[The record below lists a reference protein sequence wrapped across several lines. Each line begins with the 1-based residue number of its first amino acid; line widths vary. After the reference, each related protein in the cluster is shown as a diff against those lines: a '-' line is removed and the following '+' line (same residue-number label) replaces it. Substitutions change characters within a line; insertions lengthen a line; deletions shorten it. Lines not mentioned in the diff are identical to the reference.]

1 VLLKKQSLHFEHHSF
16 TRYQRRSFSSVMSSQ
31 SERVTLSQ
39 EAIIFS
45 ADKIKIST
53 SNLYHDDRD
62 KLEAYLVQI
71 ELYIKRHSS
80 QFKFTEN
87 KVLFAFIYLRDNA
100 FTWFHHYLTDYLQK
114 KSEKREEKIN
124 TMFRD
129 LQTFEKRLRRVFE
142 DIDKKHTAKRQLY
155 NLRQKTFAATYSTS
169 FQHIATNTKWDDAVL
184 ISQFYQRLRKKVK
197 NEIARIDR
205 FIDLQKMIIRA
216 MIIDNR
222 QYERRLKKGKESVM
236 SVVLSRKFKK
246 RRWQSYYD
254 SQSMKL
260 DATRKILTNA
270 RDKTVQQSKT
280 CYTCEKLDHYFKNC
294 TQNKY
299 KNKSKSYDKQDRS
312 FAATKED
319 QKDKHQALSWTAC
332 YENNCRTHLSDK
344 KDSEWYSKFSRKNR
358 FYAATHRQSEIHD
371 ENSDESSFTM
381 IAKPEISD
389 SEAYDSNRSNDIEE
403 AIRQAV
409 EKESRLSE
417 TLRAFTIAAK
427 DVLDQEEDCLEV
439 KKDLRKL
446 TSQASFISM
455 YNELYTLF
463 KQKEKDFSQRMQ
475 QIKNDIHQAIYDTMQ
490 DESIA
495 SRKDVRYRDIVMKKS
510 LTEVKFIKQE
520 EYVLSDEDHIFRE
533 LRQMTKVIRERF
545 DLCDSKKYSLKK
557 INSNRF
563 QYIEK
568 VLKER
573 ASSSKN

>member
-1 VLLKKQSLHFEHHSF
+1 
-16 TRYQRRSFSSVMSSQ
+16 
-31 SERVTLSQ
+31 
-39 EAIIFS
+39 
-45 ADKIKIST
+45 
-53 SNLYHDDRD
+53 
-62 KLEAYLVQI
+62 
-71 ELYIKRHSS
+71 
-80 QFKFTEN
+80 
-87 KVLFAFIYLRDNA
+87 
-100 FTWFHHYLTDYLQK
+100 
-114 KSEKREEKIN
+114 
-124 TMFRD
+124 
-129 LQTFEKRLRRVFE
+129 
-142 DIDKKHTAKRQLY
+142 
-155 NLRQKTFAATYSTS
+155 
-169 FQHIATNTKWDDAVL
+169 
-184 ISQFYQRLRKKVK
+184 
-197 NEIARIDR
+197 
-205 FIDLQKMIIRA
+205 
-216 MIIDNR
+216 
-222 QYERRLKKGKESVM
+222 
-236 SVVLSRKFKK
+236 
-246 RRWQSYYD
+246 
-254 SQSMKL
+254 
-260 DATRKILTNA
+260 
-270 RDKTVQQSKT
+270 
-280 CYTCEKLDHYFKNC
+280 
-294 TQNKY
+294 
-299 KNKSKSYDKQDRS
+299 
-312 FAATKED
+312 
-319 QKDKHQALSWTAC
+319 
-332 YENNCRTHLSDK
+332 
-344 KDSEWYSKFSRKNR
+344 
-358 FYAATHRQSEIHD
+358 
-371 ENSDESSFTM
+371 M

-389 SEAYDSNRSNDIEE
+389 SEAYDSDRSNDIEE

-417 TLRAFTIAAK
+417 TLRAFTIAAE
-427 DVLDQEEDCLEV
+427 DVLDQEEDRLEV

>member
-1 VLLKKQSLHFEHHSF
+1 
-16 TRYQRRSFSSVMSSQ
+16 MSSQ

-39 EAIIFS
+39 EASIFS

-53 SNLYHDDRD
+53 LNLYHDDWD

-71 ELYIKRHSS
+71 ELYIKRHSF
-80 QFKFTEN
+80 QFKFIKN
-87 KVLFAFIYLRDNA
+87 KVLFAFIYLKDNA
-100 FTWFHHYLTDYLQK
+100 FTWFHHYLTNYLQK
-114 KSEKREEKIN
+114 KSEKWEEEIN
-124 TMFRD
+124 TIFRD
-129 LQTFEKRLRRVFE
+129 LQTFKKRLRRVFE
-142 DIDKKHTAKRQLY
+142 DIDKKRTAERQLY
-155 NLRQKTFAATYSTS
+155 NLRQKIFAATYSIS
-169 FQHIATNTKWDDAVL
+169 FQHIAMNTKWDDAAL
-184 ISQFYQRLRKKVK
+184 ISQFYQRLQKKVK
-197 NEIARIDR
+197 NEIVRINR
-205 FIDLQKMIIRA
+205 LVDLQKMIFRA

-222 QYERRLKKGKESVM
+222 QYERRLKKGKESTM

-246 RRWQSYYD
+246 KRRQSYYD

-260 DATRKILTNA
+260 DAIWKISMNA

-280 CYTCEKLDHYFKNC
+280 CYICEKLNHYSKNC

-319 QKDKHQALSWTAC
+319 QRDKHQALSWTAC
-332 YENNCRTHLSDK
+332 YENNCHTHLSDK
-344 KDSEWYSKFSRKNR
+344 KDSEWYLKSSRKNR
-358 FYAATHRQSEIHD
+358 FYAATHRQSEAHD
-371 ENSDESSFTM
+371 KDSDESSFTM
-381 IAKPEISD
+381 IAKSKILD
-389 SEAYDSNRSNDIEE
+389 SEAYDSNRSNNIEE
-403 AIRQAV
+403 AIHQAV
-409 EKESRLSE
+409 EKENRLSE
-417 TLRAFTIAAK
+417 TLRAFTIAAE
-427 DVLDQEEDCLEV
+427 DALDQEEDHLEV
-439 KKDLRKL
+439 KEDLKKL

-495 SRKDVRYRDIVMKKS
+495 SRKDIRYRDIVMKKS
-510 LTEVKFIKQE
+510 LTKVKFIKQE
-520 EYVLSDEDHIFRE
+520 EYVLSDEDHIFRK
-533 LRQMTKVIRERF
+533 LRQMTEVIRERF

-563 QYIEK
+563 QYIK
-568 VLKER
+568 QVLKEK

>member
-1 VLLKKQSLHFEHHSF
+1 
-16 TRYQRRSFSSVMSSQ
+16 MSSQ

-39 EAIIFS
+39 EASIFS

-71 ELYIKRHSS
+71 ELYVKWHSF
-80 QFKFTEN
+80 QFKFIEN
-87 KVLFAFIYLRDNA
+87 KVLFAFIYLKDNA
-100 FTWFHHYLTDYLQK
+100 FTWFHHYLMNYLQK
-114 KSEKREEKIN
+114 KSEKREKKIN
-124 TMFRD
+124 TIFRD

-142 DIDKKHTAKRQLY
+142 DIDKKRTAKRQLY
-155 NLRQKTFAATYSTS
+155 NLRQKIFAATYSIS
-169 FQHIATNTKWDDAVL
+169 FQHIATNTEWNDAAL
-184 ISQFYQRLRKKVK
+184 TSQFYQRLREKVK
-197 NEIARIDR
+197 DEIARIDR
-205 FIDLQKMIIRA
+205 LADLQKMIFRA

-222 QYERRLKKGKESVM
+222 QYERRLEKGRESAM
-236 SVVLSRKFKK
+236 PVVLGRKFKK
-246 RRWQSYYD
+246 KRRQSYYD

-260 DATRKILTNA
+260 DATRKISTNA
-270 RDKTVQQSKT
+270 RDKTAQQSKT
-280 CYTCEKLDHYFKNC
+280 CYTCEKLSHYFKNC

-344 KDSEWYSKFSRKNR
+344 EDSEWYSKSSRKNR
-358 FYAATHRQSEIHD
+358 FYAATHRQSEAHD
-371 ENSDESSFTM
+371 EDSDESSFTM
-381 IAKPEISD
+381 IAESEIPD
-389 SEAYDSNRSNDIEE
+389 SEAYDLNRSNDIEE
-403 AIRQAV
+403 AIHQAV
-409 EKESRLSE
+409 EKENRLSE
-417 TLRAFTIAAK
+417 TLRAFTIAAE
-427 DVLDQEEDCLEV
+427 DALDQGEDRLEV

-463 KQKEKDFSQRMQ
+463 KQKEEDFSQWMQ

-495 SRKDVRYRDIVMKKS
+495 SRKGIRYRDIVMKKS

-533 LRQMTKVIRERF
+533 LRQMAEVIRERF

-563 QYIEK
+563 QYIEQI
-568 VLKER
+568 LKER
-573 ASSSKN
+573 TSSSKN